1 MAPRNDL
8 FMKAITIT
16 GTAALITSVE
26 GTLRPPK
33 DALGVFLRSPKRG
46 TLPPLPRTGAED
58 SNALELTIY
67 RVILKPSLG
76 QQFRLLFLTLVPFL
90 FLYFSSDPPKITA
103 NRTIISEKFS
113 EMIGEPEEEFA
124 AEGSWVLYQASFPQN
139 FSHVIVLRDGKLEE
153 QGNLS
158 ELEGNVKL
166 LSGPAAAERRGRCAR

>member
-1 MAPRNDL
+1 
-8 FMKAITIT
+8 
-16 GTAALITSVE
+16 
-26 GTLRPPK
+26 
-33 DALGVFLRSPKRG
+33 
-46 TLPPLPRTGAED
+46 
-58 SNALELTIY
+58 
-67 RVILKPSLG
+67 LG

-113 EMIGEPEEEFA
+113 EISKEPEEEFA
-124 AEGSWVLYQASFPQN
+124 GRGIMRVLCQPSFRQN
-139 FSHVIVLRDGKLEE
+139 FNHVIVLRDGKLEE

>member
-1 MAPRNDL
+1 
-8 FMKAITIT
+8 MKAITIK

-26 GTLRPPK
+26 GTLRQPE
-33 DALGVFLRSPKRG
+33 DALGVFLGPPKRG

-67 RVILKPSLG
+67 RVILEPSLR
-76 QQFRLLFLTLVPFL
+76 QQFLLLVLSLVPFS
-90 FLYFSSDPPKITA
+90 FLYFSSDPPKTTD

-113 EMIGEPEEEFA
+113 EISKEPEEEFA
-124 AEGSWVLYQASFPQN
+124 GRGIMRVLCQPSFLQN

-158 ELEGNVKL
+158 ELEENAKL
-166 LSGPAAAERRGRCAR
+166 LSGPVAAERRGRCAR